1 MEESGDEDFVSLSQ
15 KVSVTDTSKKFLV
28 TDSTKKYPKLKRAPT
43 TEMKEN
49 FKSQKS
55 TPRARRPTGFQH
67 EWLQKTDANGDKVSE
82 YLRQVEGEPDY
93 VRCVADNH
101 RLRIS
106 TRGWSQIS
114 DHATSASHK
123 VTMTE
128 KKG

>member
-43 TEMKEN
+43 TEMKEK
-49 FKSQKS
+49 FKSQK
-55 TPRARRPTGFQH
+55 TPRARRPTGFQP

-93 VRCVADNH
+93 VCCVVDNH

-106 TRGWSQIS
+106 TRGWSQIN
-114 DHATSASHK
+114 DHAGSAGHK
-123 VTMTE
+123 FAMTL